1 MADPHRDI
9 ARSRPRIGRRREDS
23 PRLDRSTPL
32 HTHTRARALLA
43 AEAALTE
50 RKERKEYLYSA
61 IYTTR
66 SLKAL
71 RHTSS
76 SFTSKLHHACR
87 RSPDGATP
95 N

>member
-32 HTHTRARALLA
+32 HTHTRALLA

-50 RKERKEYLYSA
+50 RKERKE
-61 IYTTR
+61 
-66 SLKAL
+66 
-71 RHTSS
+71 
-76 SFTSKLHHACR
+76 
-87 RSPDGATP
+87 
-95 N
+95 